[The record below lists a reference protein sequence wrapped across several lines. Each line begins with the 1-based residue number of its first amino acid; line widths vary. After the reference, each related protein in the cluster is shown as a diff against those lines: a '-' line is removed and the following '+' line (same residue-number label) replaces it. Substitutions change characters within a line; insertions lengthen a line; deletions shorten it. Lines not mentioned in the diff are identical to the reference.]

1 VRLDWLLRF
10 LTNKPLRLSRE
21 IAKGRL
27 DTLSVS
33 MPLSVPVSVSSSV
46 FLCVVSVFDFS
57 KEDLDGLFPQTKSDL
72 RCLFVHTP
80 LFAYF

>member
-46 FLCVVSVFDFS
+46 FLCVVSVFDL
-57 KEDLDGLFPQTKSDL
+57 KENLDGLFPQTKSDL